1 MKRFIF
7 SLACIA
13 LLASACVTQ
22 KKVDK
27 YFDRNPEFLQVK
39 AEAYLND
46 HPEVLAQKCTEKFP
60 VREVVK
66 PGKPV
71 ISRDSVPGATVP
83 CPPSGTAQ
91 CPPIVNETITIRD
104 TTYLEDTAKL
114 YALEARY
121 RDSLQSQFNRLQGE
135 INTELKGKITAET
148 KLTQLA
154 EKYGSAKIAIVVL
167 AGFLILFLFISAR
180 RR

>member
-1 MKRFIF
+1 MKRIIF
-7 SLACIA
+7 SLACIS

-27 YFDRNPEFLQVK
+27 YFDRNPGFLQVK

-71 ISRDSVPGATVP
+71 ISRDSVPGPTIP
-83 CPPSGTAQ
+83 CPPSGVVQ
-91 CPPIVNETITIRD
+91 CPPSTVDSVTIRD
-104 TTYLEDTAKL
+104 TIYLEDQAKI

-121 RDSLQSQFNRLQGE
+121 QDSLQSQFNTLQGK
-135 INTELKGKITAET
+135 ISTELEARITAET

-154 EKYGSAKIAIVVL
+154 EKYGSAKIAIMAL
-167 AGFLILFLFISAR
+167 AGILIVAVIILAR